1 MKKTLLTSGLAAFAA
16 LDILAAVP
24 QIADDV
30 TISWDADRRA
40 VAVSFKLLDAPAIV
54 TMAVETNAAEGVWT
68 PVAERRVTRLA
79 GPLNRLIEPA
89 DEVRTA
95 WWMPMS
101 DWPEAAVAAGT
112 LRVRLSAWKKDAP
125 PPYLVADL
133 RSPNGL
139 RYYASADAVPGGV
152 QDRRYKTELLMMR
165 KIEARNVVYRMGVP
179 AGQPEDGGGWTSW
192 TLNTPHMVT
201 LTNDYYMSVFEF
213 TRGQCKTLRGIEPA
227 NGATRKDADAELH
240 PVDQIHP
247 DWLRPSVDG
256 RIVTKLRERT
266 GLAAIGLPSGAE
278 WEYACRAGCG
288 TGIYTGK
295 ECDSEEACS
304 EVAWWSGNSGGGIH
318 AVGQKLPNAWG
329 LYDMLGNVSEMVRDY
344 FKQDLGSD
352 PVVAP
357 EFPTP
362 VAGEGYGTCTTSF
375 GGMYGRDKT
384 RIRASSR
391 NAVSDASSGYGFRFA
406 CPIVHEEE
414 IEQGEE

>member
-1 MKKTLLTSGLAAFAA
+1 MKRTLLVSCLAAFAA
-16 LDILAAVP
+16 LHSLAAAP

-30 TISWDADRRA
+30 TASWDADRRA
-40 VAVSFKLLDAPAIV
+40 VAVSFKLLNAPGIV
-54 TMAVETNAAEGVWT
+54 TMVVETNAAEGVWA
-68 PVAERRVTRLA
+68 PVAEHHVTRLA

-101 DWPEAAVAAGT
+101 DWPEVAVAAGT
-112 LRVRLSAWKKDAP
+112 LRVRLTACKKSAP

-152 QDRRYKTELLMMR
+152 QDPLYKTELLLMR

-179 AGQPEDGGGWTSW
+179 ADQPQQGSGWNW

-213 TRGQCKTLRGIEPA
+213 TRGQYKVLRGFDAAIHKD
-227 NGATRKDADAELH
+227 TVFKDAIVEFH
-240 PVDQIHP
+240 PVDYIHP
-247 DWLRPSVDG
+247 KYLLPSVDG

-288 TGIYTGK
+288 TGLYTGK
-295 ECDSEEACS
+295 DCDSDEACS

-362 VAGEGYGTCTTSF
+362 VAGESHGRYSTTF
-375 GGMYGRDKT
+375 GATYDRAKD
-384 RIRASSR
+384 RVRASSR
-391 NAVSDASSGYGFRFA
+391 NAIEIDTPSYGFRFA
-406 CPIVHEEE
+406 CPI
-414 IEQGEE
+414 EQGEQ